1 MRVKGN
7 KMEKMRFIIKDL
19 KNGLIIGG
27 ICLLMLCGCSSKTE
41 KQCRENV
48 EAFLQS
54 YQSLD
59 ETCSEYLS
67 KNENEEKT
75 KFEGFQAFLAKQITY
90 KINSVDVN
98 EKNRTVEV
106 KITNIDF
113 KKIIEEFINK
123 KTLNIASAEEFKN
136 ELIKKIQ
143 SKDAPKRKF
152 NIVIKLDD
160 DCKIIM
166 TSELSNALLG
176 GYTQYINELIGGEL
190 DEK

>member
-27 ICLLMLCGCSSKTE
+27 ICLLMLCGGPSKTE

-176 GYTQYINELIGGEL
+176 GYTQYINELIGGES

>member
-1 MRVKGN
+1 MKKQKKSN
-7 KMEKMRFIIKDL
+7 FKNCMIICF
-19 KNGLIIGG
+19 
-27 ICLLMLCGCSSKTE
+27 CLLMLCGCSSKTK
-41 KQCRENV
+41 KQCKENT

-59 ETCSEYLS
+59 ETCGEYLS
-67 KNENEEKT
+67 KNENEEKIE
-75 KFEGFQAFLAKQITY
+75 FEGFQAFLAKQITY

-98 EKNRTVEV
+98 EENRTVEV
-106 KITNIDF
+106 EITNIDF

-136 ELIKKIQ
+136 ELVKKIQ

-176 GYTQYINELIGGEL
+176 GYTQYINELIEGEA
-190 DEK
+190 K